1 MGSRRALIKKLR
13 AKLAPT
19 VPGIFIQAV
28 AREPDHKVPTE
39 EFPFSVPAIRH
50 LTTLAFTTPV
60 TFFVGENGS
69 GKSTL
74 LEGLAAAFGLN
85 PEGGTKFQRF
95 STRSSHS
102 QLFRFLT
109 LTKSR
114 DAPTDSYFLRAESFY
129 NLASTVD
136 ATSTID
142 DAEAYGGRSLHAQS
156 HGESFMAVVLHRLRG
171 NGLYLFDEPEAAL
184 SPTRQLALLAAMH
197 RLVQRNSQFIVA
209 THSPIL
215 LGYPGAAIHHFGEH
229 ALTRTAYL
237 ETEHYQITKAF
248 LDNPERMLTEL
259 LRADDASD

>member
-1 MGSRRALIKKLR
+1 MKKPR

-19 VPGIFIQAV
+19 VPGIFIQSV
-28 AREPDHKVPTE
+28 ARESDHKVPAE

-74 LEGLAAAFGLN
+74 LEGIAAAFGLN
-85 PEGGTKFQRF
+85 PEGGSKWQRF
-95 STRSSHS
+95 TTRASHS

-129 NLASTVD
+129 NLASAVD
-136 ATSTID
+136 GTATID
-142 DAEAYGGRSLHAQS
+142 NADAYGGRSLHAQS
-156 HGESFMAVVLHRLRG
+156 HGESFLSLVLHRLRG

-197 RLVQRNSQFIVA
+197 RLVQRNSQFIIA
-209 THSPIL
+209 THSPLL
-215 LGYPGAAIHHFGEH
+215 LGYPGATIHLFAEH
-229 ALTRTAYL
+229 ALTTTAYL
-237 ETEHYQITKAF
+237 ETEHYQITKVF
-248 LDNPERMLTEL
+248 LENPERMLREL
-259 LRADDASD
+259 LRADDSAD

>member
-1 MGSRRALIKKLR
+1 MKKPR

-19 VPGIFIQAV
+19 IPGIFIQAV
-28 AREPDHKVPTE
+28 AREPDHKVPAG

-74 LEGLAAAFGLN
+74 LEGIAAAFGLN
-85 PEGGTKFQRF
+85 PEGGPKFQRF
-95 STRSSHS
+95 TTRSSHS

-129 NLASTVD
+129 NLASAVD
-136 ATSTID
+136 DTSTID

-156 HGESFMAVVLHRLRG
+156 HGESFLSVVLHRLRG

-184 SPTRQLALLAAMH
+184 SPTRQMALLAAMH
-197 RLVQRNSQFIVA
+197 RLVQRNSQFIIA

-215 LGYPGAAIHHFGEH
+215 LGFPGATIHLFSERAMTH
-229 ALTRTAYL
+229 TAYL
-237 ETEHYQITKAF
+237 DTEHYQITKAF
-248 LDNPERMLTEL
+248 LDNPERMLKEL
-259 LRADDASD
+259 LRADDPSEERV